1 MAIIDRR
8 DQLALGAST
17 ISAALGA
24 NPVTQFSPAETF
36 FSDPD
41 EMKDGSTEFTYTKLL
56 KKLPK
61 TTKCHEWFLV
71 RLSQSGTLLVA
82 LDQILQPLPFS
93 FPFT

>member
-41 EMKDGSTEFTYTKLL
+41 GMKDGSTEFTYTKLL
-56 KKLPK
+56 KNFLKLQNV
-61 TTKCHEWFLV
+61 TNGFWFGFLKV
-71 RLSQSGTLLVA
+71 GPSS
-82 LDQILQPLPFS
+82 LP
-93 FPFT
+93 